1 MNQWKGSLYLS
12 LLSYKREFLI
22 FWLINSSFLLNIA
35 ICYMFPEI
43 TLITVGIFSTF
54 IFTFILSSKLLNK
67 TLSISL
73 RYGLNRK
80 RFLGSTAIF
89 IIIWSFSHA
98 IMMCIMNSL
107 LLWGADIFGLSNMIV
122 PQISMLFGD
131 NVSLFINLL
140 IDACVISLISVS
152 GIFVNLLFYRFG
164 LVGGYGFVGLLAI
177 ILFIGVPFKWY
188 IPLTEAVQGMDLAQF
203 TGLLLLLAII
213 IYGVICMFANKIST
227 ISANV

>member
-22 FWLINSSFLLNIA
+22 FWLINSSFLLNLV
-35 ICYMFPEI
+35 ICYMFPDI
-43 TLITVGIFSTF
+43 TLITVGIVGTY
-54 IFTFILSSKLLNK
+54 IFTFILSTKLLNR

-98 IMMCIMNSL
+98 IMMFLMNSI
-107 LLWGADIFGLSNMIV
+107 LLWGADIFELSNIII

-140 IDACVISLISVS
+140 IDACIISLISVS
-152 GIFVNLLFYRFG
+152 GIFVNILFYRFG
-164 LVGGYGFVGLLAI
+164 LIGGYGFVGLLAV
-177 ILFIGVPFKWY
+177 ILFIGLPFKWY
-188 IPLTEAVQGMDLAQF
+188 IPLAEAVMGLNLAQF
-203 TGLLLLLAII
+203 MGVLLLVAAV
-213 IYGVICMFANKIST
+213 IYGLICMFTNKIST